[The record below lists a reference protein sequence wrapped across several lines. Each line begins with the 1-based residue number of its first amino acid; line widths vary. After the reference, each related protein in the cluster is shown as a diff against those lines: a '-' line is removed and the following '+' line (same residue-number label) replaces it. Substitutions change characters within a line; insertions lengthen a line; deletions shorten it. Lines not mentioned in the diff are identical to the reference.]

1 MTVPGITTRGVC
13 SESYP
18 GPQETVWMI
27 NSCSSRACS
36 WIGQALAQA
45 GEAASER
52 EVASPLPFSLGFC
65 HVFSRATAT
74 ARRWSGSVLKWRA
87 VKGHSAEEAS
97 RKPRAK
103 ENADLGNKES
113 AAGRRFQLGSVVSAV
128 PHGPLS
134 GGQGHPYSHRPS
146 RVGRGENDAAGG
158 AGPGGAGLV
167 VCGASTEWE
176 RVQNNL
182 GFRSRGGGEAVCDI
196 QREGGR
202 NPL

>member
-113 AAGRRFQLGSVVSAV
+113 AAGRRFQLKPRQCGLRSATRAAQWWTGPSLFPPSVAR
-128 PHGPLS
+128 GT
-134 GGQGHPYSHRPS
+134 
-146 RVGRGENDAAGG
+146 GRKRRCGRGG
-158 AGPGGAGLV
+158 AGRRGP
-167 VCGASTEWE
+167 
-176 RVQNNL
+176 
-182 GFRSRGGGEAVCDI
+182 RSVWCLHRMGTCPE
-196 QREGGR
+196 
-202 NPL
+202 